1 MLPTLRGQL
10 GPPPRFATLIHKE
23 FDLPE
28 LSNIK
33 ALAWDIGGTVFDWHH
48 TIRDEIAAVAHTQGV
63 ELDPAKFTNMW
74 RFRMFERLQ
83 LVRRGDLPWLNADQL
98 HRRVLDE
105 VMDAHPQLQLDLAER
120 DELNH
125 VWHRM
130 NAWPGSAAALEA
142 LRSRYKVTVLTVMS
156 WAIAVD
162 CSKHNGISWDGI
174 LSCEFLGHYKPEPEA
189 YQASAKY
196 LGLNISEV
204 MMCAAHKHDLMA
216 AARAGMPTAYVP
228 ISGERGEG
236 NDPDL
241 SPDPSFTV
249 NATGYPDL
257 ARQLLD

>member
-1 MLPTLRGQL
+1 MTDQRP
-10 GPPPRFATLIHKE
+10 
-23 FDLPE
+23 D

-33 ALAWDIGGTVFDWHH
+33 ALAWDIGGTIFDWHH
-48 TIRDEIAAVAHTQGV
+48 TIRDEASAIAEAQGV
-63 ELDPAKFTNMW
+63 ELDAAAFTNMW
-74 RFRMFERLQ
+74 RFTMFKRLQ

-105 VMDAHPQLQLDLAER
+105 VMEAHPQLKLDINER
-120 DELNH
+120 DDLNQ

-130 NAWPGSAAALEA
+130 NAWPGSAECLEA

-189 YQASAKY
+189 YHASAKY
-196 LGLNISEV
+196 LGLDISEV
-204 MMCAAHKHDLMA
+204 MMCAAHKGDLKA

-228 ISGERGEG
+228 VATERGEG
-236 NDPDL
+236 NDPDM

-249 NATGYPDL
+249 NATDFPDL
-257 ARQLLD
+257 ARQLLA

>member
-1 MLPTLRGQL
+1 MSEL
-10 GPPPRFATLIHKE
+10 G
-23 FDLPE
+23 
-28 LSNIK
+28 NVK
-33 ALAWDIGGTVFDWHH
+33 ALAWDIGGTIFDWHH
-48 TIRDEIAAVAHTQGV
+48 TIKGEVSAIAEAQGV
-63 ELDPAKFTNMW
+63 ELDAAAFTNMW
-74 RFRMFERLQ
+74 RFTMFKRLQ

-105 VMDAHPQLQLDLAER
+105 VMEAHPQLKLDPSER
-120 DELNH
+120 DELNT

-130 NAWPGSAAALEA
+130 NAWPGSAECLEA

-189 YQASAKY
+189 YHASAKY
-196 LGLNISEV
+196 LGLDISEV
-204 MMCAAHKHDLMA
+204 MMCAAHKGDLQA

-228 ISGERGEG
+228 VATERGAG
-236 NDPDL
+236 NDPDM

-249 NATGYPDL
+249 NATDFGDL
-257 ARQLLD
+257 SRQLLA

>member
-1 MLPTLRGQL
+1 M
-10 GPPPRFATLIHKE
+10 AN
-23 FDLPE
+23 
-28 LSNIK
+28 LSNVK

-48 TIRDEIAAVAHTQGV
+48 TIRDEVAAIAAVQGV
-63 ELDPAKFTNMW
+63 ELDAPKFTNMW

-105 VMDAHPQLQLDLAER
+105 VMEAHPQLQLGMAER
-120 DELNH
+120 DELNQ

-130 NAWPGSAAALEA
+130 NAWPDAAAALEA
-142 LRSRYKVTVLTVMS
+142 LRSHYKVTVLTVMS

-189 YQASAKY
+189 YLASARY
-196 LGLNISEV
+196 LGLDISEV
-204 MMCAAHKHDLMA
+204 MMCAAHKNDLMA

-228 ISGERGEG
+228 ITGERGDG

-249 NATGYPDL
+249 NATNYPDL

>member
-1 MLPTLRGQL
+1 MT
-10 GPPPRFATLIHKE
+10 
-23 FDLPE
+23 D
-28 LSNIK
+28 LSNVK

-48 TIRDEIAAVAHTQGV
+48 AIRGEVTAIADAQGV
-63 ELDPAKFTNMW
+63 ELDAPKFANMW
-74 RFRMFERLQ
+74 RSRMFERLQ
-83 LVRRGDLPWLNADQL
+83 LVRRGDLPWLNADQV

-105 VMDAHPQLQLDLAER
+105 VMEAHPQLQLDLNER
-120 DELNH
+120 DELNQ

-130 NAWPGSAAALEA
+130 NAWPGSVEAIEA

-162 CSKHNGISWDGI
+162 CSKHNGINWDGI

-196 LGLNISEV
+196 LGLDISEV
-204 MMCAAHKHDLMA
+204 MMCAAHKSDLMA

-228 ISGERGEG
+228 IAGEYGEG
-236 NDPDL
+236 NDIEM

-249 NATGYPDL
+249 NATDYPDL
-257 ARQLLD
+257 TRRLLA

>member
-1 MLPTLRGQL
+1 MS
-10 GPPPRFATLIHKE
+10 
-23 FDLPE
+23 D
-28 LSNIK
+28 LSNVK
-33 ALAWDIGGTVFDWHH
+33 ALAWDIGGTIFDWHH
-48 TIRDEIAAVAHTQGV
+48 TIKGEVSAIAEAQGV
-63 ELDPAKFTNMW
+63 ELDAAAFTNMW
-74 RFRMFERLQ
+74 RFTMFKRLQ

-105 VMDAHPQLQLDLAER
+105 VMDAYPQLKLNPSER
-120 DELNH
+120 DELNQ

-130 NAWPGSAAALEA
+130 NAWPGSAECLEA

-189 YQASAKY
+189 YHASAKY
-196 LGLNISEV
+196 LGLDISEV
-204 MMCAAHKHDLMA
+204 MMCAAHKGDLQA

-228 ISGERGEG
+228 VATERGEG
-236 NDPDL
+236 NDPDM

-249 NATGYPDL
+249 NATDFGDL
-257 ARQLLD
+257 SRQLLA

>member
-1 MLPTLRGQL
+1 MT
-10 GPPPRFATLIHKE
+10 
-23 FDLPE
+23 D
-28 LSNIK
+28 LSNVK
-33 ALAWDIGGTVFDWHH
+33 ALAWDIGGTIFDWHH
-48 TIRDEIAAVAHTQGV
+48 TIKGEVSAIAAAQGV
-63 ELDPAKFTNMW
+63 DLDAAAFTNMW
-74 RFRMFERLQ
+74 RFTMFKRLQ

-105 VMDAHPQLQLDLAER
+105 VMEAHPQLKLSPSER
-120 DELNH
+120 DELNT

-130 NAWPGSAAALEA
+130 NAWPGSAECLEA

-196 LGLNISEV
+196 LGLDISEV
-204 MMCAAHKHDLMA
+204 MMCAAHKGDLQA

-228 ISGERGEG
+228 VATERGEG
-236 NDPDL
+236 NDPDM
-241 SPDPSFTV
+241 SPDPLFTV
-249 NATGYPDL
+249 NATDFADL
-257 ARQLLD
+257 ARQLLA

>member
-1 MLPTLRGQL
+1 MT
-10 GPPPRFATLIHKE
+10 
-23 FDLPE
+23 D
-28 LSNIK
+28 LSNVK
-33 ALAWDIGGTVFDWHH
+33 ALAWDVGGTIFDWHH
-48 TIRDEIAAVAHTQGV
+48 TIKGEVSAIAEAQGV
-63 ELDPAKFTNMW
+63 ELDAAAFTNMW
-74 RFRMFERLQ
+74 RFTMFRRLQ

-105 VMDAHPQLQLDLAER
+105 VMDAHPQLKLDMNER
-120 DELNH
+120 DDLNQ

-130 NAWPGSAAALEA
+130 NAWPGSPECLES

-189 YQASAKY
+189 YQASARY
-196 LGLNISEV
+196 LGLDISEV
-204 MMCAAHKHDLMA
+204 MMCAAHKGDLQA

-228 ISGERGEG
+228 VVGERGEG

-241 SPDPSFTV
+241 SPDPAFTV
-249 NATGYPDL
+249 NATDFADL
-257 ARQLLD
+257 SRQLLA

>member
-1 MLPTLRGQL
+1 MS
-10 GPPPRFATLIHKE
+10 
-23 FDLPE
+23 D
-28 LSNIK
+28 LSNVK
-33 ALAWDIGGTVFDWHH
+33 ALAWDIGGTIFDWHH
-48 TIRDEIAAVAHTQGV
+48 TIKGEVSAIAEAQGV
-63 ELDPAKFTNMW
+63 ELDAAAFTNMW
-74 RFRMFERLQ
+74 RFTMFKRLQ

-105 VMDAHPQLQLDLAER
+105 VMDAYPQLKLNPSER
-120 DELNH
+120 DELNQ

-130 NAWPGSAAALEA
+130 NAWPGSAECLEA

-189 YQASAKY
+189 YHASARY
-196 LGLNISEV
+196 LGLDISEV
-204 MMCAAHKHDLMA
+204 MMCAAHKGDLQA

-228 ISGERGEG
+228 VATERGEG
-236 NDPDL
+236 NDPDM

-249 NATGYPDL
+249 NATDFGDL
-257 ARQLLD
+257 SRQLLA

>member
-1 MLPTLRGQL
+1 VTVV
-10 GPPPRFATLIHKE
+10 ADTIV
-23 FDLPE
+23 
-28 LSNIK
+28 
-33 ALAWDIGGTVFDWHH
+33 IGGTIFDWHH
-48 TIRDEIAAVAHTQGV
+48 TIKGEVSAIADAQGV
-63 ELDPAKFTNMW
+63 ELDAAAFTNMW
-74 RFRMFERLQ
+74 RFTMFKRLQ

-105 VMDAHPQLQLDLAER
+105 VIEAYPQLKLNPSER
-120 DELNH
+120 DELNT

-130 NAWPGSAAALEA
+130 NCWPGSAECLEA

-189 YQASAKY
+189 YHASAKY
-196 LGLNISEV
+196 LGLDISEV
-204 MMCAAHKHDLMA
+204 MMCAAHKGDLQA

-228 ISGERGEG
+228 VVGERGEG

-249 NATGYPDL
+249 NATDFAGL
-257 ARQLLD
+257 SQQLLV

>member
-1 MLPTLRGQL
+1 MTDQNP
-10 GPPPRFATLIHKE
+10 
-23 FDLPE
+23 D

-33 ALAWDIGGTVFDWHH
+33 ALAWDIGGTIFDWHH
-48 TIRDEIAAVAHTQGV
+48 TIRDEVAAIAEAQGV
-63 ELDPAKFTNMW
+63 ELDAAAFTNMW
-74 RFRMFERLQ
+74 RFTMFKRLQ

-105 VMDAHPQLQLDLAER
+105 VMEAHPQLKLDINER
-120 DELNH
+120 DDLNQ

-130 NAWPGSAAALEA
+130 NAWPGSAECLEA

-189 YQASAKY
+189 YHASAKY
-196 LGLNISEV
+196 LGLDISEV
-204 MMCAAHKHDLMA
+204 MMCAAHKGDLQA

-228 ISGERGEG
+228 VATERGEG
-236 NDPDL
+236 NDPDM

-249 NATGYPDL
+249 NATDFPDL
-257 ARQLLD
+257 ARQLLA

>member
-1 MLPTLRGQL
+1 MT
-10 GPPPRFATLIHKE
+10 
-23 FDLPE
+23 D
-28 LSNIK
+28 LSNVK
-33 ALAWDIGGTVFDWHH
+33 ALAWDIGGTIFDWHH
-48 TIRDEIAAVAHTQGV
+48 TIKGEVSAIAEAQGV
-63 ELDPAKFTNMW
+63 ELDAAAFTNQW
-74 RFRMFERLQ
+74 RFTMFRRLQ

-105 VMDAHPQLQLDLAER
+105 VMADYPQLKLDMNER
-120 DELNH
+120 DELNQ

-130 NAWPGSAAALEA
+130 NAWPGSAECLEA

-196 LGLNISEV
+196 LGLDISEV
-204 MMCAAHKHDLMA
+204 MMCAAHKGDLQA

-228 ISGERGEG
+228 VATERGEG
-236 NDPDL
+236 NDPDM

-249 NATGYPDL
+249 NATDFADL
-257 ARQLLD
+257 ARQLLA

>member
-1 MLPTLRGQL
+1 MSESPDL
-10 GPPPRFATLIHKE
+10 GK
-23 FDLPE
+23 
-28 LSNIK
+28 IK
-33 ALAWDIGGTVFDWHH
+33 ALAWDVGGTIFDWHH
-48 TIRDEIAAVAHTQGV
+48 TIRDEVAAIAEAQGA
-63 ELDPAKFTNMW
+63 ELDAAAFTNQW
-74 RFRMFERLQ
+74 RFTMFRRLQ

-105 VMDAHPQLQLDLAER
+105 VMDAHPQLTLDMNQR
-120 DELNH
+120 DELNQ

-130 NAWPGSAAALEA
+130 NAWPGSAECLES
-142 LRSRYKVTVLTVMS
+142 LRSRYRVTVLTVMS

-189 YQASAKY
+189 YQASARL
-196 LGLNISEV
+196 LGLDISEV
-204 MMCAAHKHDLMA
+204 MMCAAHKGDLQA

-228 ISGERGEG
+228 VVGERGEG

-249 NATGYPDL
+249 NATDFADL
-257 ARQLLD
+257 SRQLLA